1 MTGPGA
7 RARGPALV
15 LGLALALSAAFAASS
30 RAATD
35 VDFGA
40 EYRGADDARL
50 FLAVLAR
57 HHARDAAELARL
69 ATRVTDPDELATLLF
84 VADRAARPAAEV
96 LALRARG
103 QSWWETGGRLGLP
116 VEVWFPPVRYD
127 PGPPFNR
134 PYADWR
140 RLRETREPFPGLD
153 DGQAR
158 DLVVVRLLSEYFGAP
173 TETAMAW
180 RAGGRDARI
189 LAAAEYRR
197 RHGAERKPRA
207 GGG

>member
-1 MTGPGA
+1 MKRRDGLA
-7 RARGPALV
+7 R
-15 LGLALALSAAFAASS
+15 GLALALGLAAVVAMPTSTPAAG
-30 RAATD
+30 D
-35 VDFGA
+35 VDLGA
-40 EYRGADDARL
+40 EFRGADDARV

-57 HHARDAAELARL
+57 HHARDPADTARL
-69 ATRVTDPDELATLLF
+69 AARVTDPDELATLLF
-84 VADRAARPAAEV
+84 VAAKATRPAETV

-103 QSWWETGGRLGLP
+103 LSWWEISGQLGLP

-134 PYADWR
+134 PYAALH
-140 RLRETREPFPGLD
+140 RLRETHEPFPGLD

-173 TETAMAW
+173 VETAMAW
-180 RAGGRDARI
+180 RAGGRDARA
-189 LAAAEYRR
+189 LAATEYRR
-197 RHGAERKPRA
+197 RHGAERKPRS

>member
-1 MTGPGA
+1 MTA
-7 RARGPALV
+7 R
-15 LGLALALSAAFAASS
+15 GLALALGLAAAVAMAAAPAAA

-35 VDFGA
+35 IDLGA
-40 EYRGADDARL
+40 GLRGADDASV

-57 HHARDAAELARL
+57 HHDRDPGDTARL
-69 ATRVTDPDELATLLF
+69 ALRVTDPDELATLLF
-84 VADRAARPAAEV
+84 VAARATRPADTV

-103 QSWWETGGRLGLP
+103 LSWWEISGRLGLP

-134 PYADWR
+134 PYAAWQ

-153 DGQAR
+153 DRQAR
-158 DLVVVRLLSEYFGAP
+158 DLVVARLLSEYYGAP
-173 TETAMAW
+173 VETAMVW
-180 RAGGRDARI
+180 RAGGQDARA
-189 LAAAEYRR
+189 LVAAEYRR
-197 RHGAERKPRA
+197 RHGAERKPRP